1 MQIYQWFKRKQK
13 SSGLKG
19 PVLSN
24 KVKTLKD
31 YYPQLD
37 KQFNIN
43 PYPTE
48 DEKKELSEITGLQKR
63 KVDAWFN
70 RKRKGLRH
78 TNPDQHHGQ
87 SLTIKF
93 PELDQQFK
101 LNPNPTETEKFKLM
115 NATGLSYTQIYQYFY
130 WDITK

>member
-48 DEKKELSEITGLQKR
+48 DEKKKLSKITGLHKR
-63 KVDAWFN
+63 TIHGWFIN
-70 RKRKGLRH
+70 ERRNKGLTY
-78 TNPDQHHGQ
+78 TNPDHFHGQ
-87 SLTIKF
+87 SLSKRF

-101 LNPNPTETEKFKLM
+101 LNPNPTETEKLKLIY
-115 NATGLSYTQIYQYFY
+115 ATGLSY
-130 WDITK
+130 